1 MYLSG
6 AVIKHQ
12 AVATAEIKLP
22 DTQVEISLCLLGL
35 HNIRR
40 ALLAMDSAKPD
51 NSKNSAKNFASLGL
65 IKHMV

>member
-6 AVIKHQ
+6 SVIKHQ
-12 AVATAEIKLP
+12 PVAPARIKLP

-35 HNIRR
+35 RNIHR
-40 ALLAMDSAKPD
+40 ALLAMDSAKPG
-51 NSKNSAKNFASLGL
+51 NSRDSAKNFASLGL